1 MPAARGAALAAML
14 LALLACTT
22 GGGGCLAAGGVPHEQ
37 LPQEQSQQPRTS
49 ANVVDLDAFSF
60 YPAIGDGRVWFIE
73 FMVPWCVRAC
83 VPPHGAA
90 AAPAVEVA
98 ASS

>member
-1 MPAARGAALAAML
+1 MPAAARGAALAAML

-22 GGGGCLAAGGVPHEQ
+22 AGCLAAGGVPHEQ
-37 LPQEQSQQPRTS
+37 LPPEQSQQTRTS
-49 ANVVDLDAFSF
+49 ANVVGLDAFSF
-60 YPAIGDGRVWFIE
+60 YPAIADSRVWFIE

-90 AAPAVEVA
+90 AAPAVEAA